1 MGACWTAQPCLP
13 CGETFDVLTLLKKLD
28 DVKVLVD
35 DGDLKYSDTQERK
48 LNTTV
53 PSLYWGL
60 LCTSAMSAFFTFLT
74 DRYFVASS
82 LENLGSKQNKFV
94 KRLSTSTSETKRDFI
109 VT

>member
-13 CGETFDVLTLLKKLD
+13 CGETFDVLTLLKKLP

-35 DGDLKYSDTQERK
+35 DRDLKYSATQEKK

-60 LCTSAMSAFFTFLT
+60 LCTSAMSVFFTFPT

-109 VT
+109 GT